1 MRAWL
6 NDRGP
11 IGNMY
16 GKPHTELII
25 MQIEPTI
32 ASGCPPVVGPPGGI
46 TVMFPL
52 SGGPD
57 EPGDKTTEHPIV
69 TGGPGIFLLRKS
81 VRSPAFRRKDQAQI
95 HSVTP
100 KASA

>member
-1 MRAWL
+1 MLSVINGAAGGPKIVITPGPEGIESPTRTSGCPLMRAWL

-32 ASGCPPVVGPPGGI
+32 ASGCPPVVGPPA
-46 TVMFPL
+46 
-52 SGGPD
+52 
-57 EPGDKTTEHPIV
+57 E
-69 TGGPGIFLLRKS
+69 
-81 VRSPAFRRKDQAQI
+81 SP
-95 HSVTP
+95 
-100 KASA
+100 